1 MSFDRALLRLTATLL
16 SAFGSFRQAG
26 GPLGFLRSMG
36 CPKLPADGYWETGA
50 WLVPTQGRDF
60 MADALF
66 ELSAARARLEAEI
79 EALQVKQ
86 RHLDVVRGEFEHD
99 GRRVRDA
106 LERVGGRSHEL
117 EQRMKSLARNEKL
130 TETDLEQNAKAL
142 KRLERR
148 LAEITAEIARAE
160 GS

>member
-1 MSFDRALLRLTATLL
+1 
-16 SAFGSFRQAG
+16 
-26 GPLGFLRSMG
+26 
-36 CPKLPADGYWETGA
+36 
-50 WLVPTQGRDF
+50 
-60 MADALF
+60 MADAPF
-66 ELSAARARLEAEI
+66 ELGAARARLEAEI

-86 RHLDVVRGEFEHD
+86 RHLHVVRGEFEHD

-117 EQRMKSLARNEKL
+117 EQRMKSLARNQKL

-148 LAEITAEIARAE
+148 LVEITAEIARAE

>member
-1 MSFDRALLRLTATLL
+1 MA
-16 SAFGSFRQAG
+16 SA
-26 GPLGFLRSMG
+26 P
-36 CPKLPADGYWETGA
+36 
-50 WLVPTQGRDF
+50 
-60 MADALF
+60 F

>member
-1 MSFDRALLRLTATLL
+1 
-16 SAFGSFRQAG
+16 
-26 GPLGFLRSMG
+26 
-36 CPKLPADGYWETGA
+36 
-50 WLVPTQGRDF
+50 
-60 MADALF
+60 MADAPF

-86 RHLDVVRGEFEHD
+86 RRLDLVRGEFEHD

-117 EQRMKSLARNEKL
+117 EPRMKTLARNEKL
-130 TETDLEQNAKAL
+130 TEADLEKNAKAL
-142 KRLERR
+142 KRLERH
-148 LAEITAEIARAE
+148 LAEITAEIARTE

>member
-1 MSFDRALLRLTATLL
+1 
-16 SAFGSFRQAG
+16 
-26 GPLGFLRSMG
+26 
-36 CPKLPADGYWETGA
+36 
-50 WLVPTQGRDF
+50 
-60 MADALF
+60 MADAPF

-86 RHLDVVRGEFEHD
+86 RHLDLVRGEFEHD

-117 EQRMKSLARNEKL
+117 EQRMKTLARNEKL
-130 TETDLEQNAKAL
+130 TDTDLEQNAKAL

>member
-1 MSFDRALLRLTATLL
+1 M
-16 SAFGSFRQAG
+16 
-26 GPLGFLRSMG
+26 
-36 CPKLPADGYWETGA
+36 E
-50 WLVPTQGRDF
+50 
-60 MADALF
+60 DAPF

-117 EQRMKSLARNEKL
+117 EHRMKTLARNEKL
-130 TETDLEQNAKAL
+130 TDTDLEQNAKAL

>member
-1 MSFDRALLRLTATLL
+1 M
-16 SAFGSFRQAG
+16 
-26 GPLGFLRSMG
+26 
-36 CPKLPADGYWETGA
+36 E
-50 WLVPTQGRDF
+50 
-60 MADALF
+60 DAPF

-130 TETDLEQNAKAL
+130 TDTDLEQNAKAL

>member
-1 MSFDRALLRLTATLL
+1 MA
-16 SAFGSFRQAG
+16 SA
-26 GPLGFLRSMG
+26 P
-36 CPKLPADGYWETGA
+36 
-50 WLVPTQGRDF
+50 
-60 MADALF
+60 F

-130 TETDLEQNAKAL
+130 TDTDLEQNAKAL

>member
-1 MSFDRALLRLTATLL
+1 M
-16 SAFGSFRQAG
+16 
-26 GPLGFLRSMG
+26 
-36 CPKLPADGYWETGA
+36 E
-50 WLVPTQGRDF
+50 
-60 MADALF
+60 DAPF

-148 LAEITAEIARAE
+148 LVEITAEIARAE

>member
-1 MSFDRALLRLTATLL
+1 
-16 SAFGSFRQAG
+16 
-26 GPLGFLRSMG
+26 
-36 CPKLPADGYWETGA
+36 
-50 WLVPTQGRDF
+50 
-60 MADALF
+60 MADAPF

-106 LERVGGRSHEL
+106 LERVGGRSHAL
-117 EQRMKSLARNEKL
+117 EQRMKTLARNEKL
-130 TETDLEQNAKAL
+130 TDTDLEQNAKAL

-160 GS
+160 GP

>member
-1 MSFDRALLRLTATLL
+1 M
-16 SAFGSFRQAG
+16 AG
-26 GPLGFLRSMG
+26 AP
-36 CPKLPADGYWETGA
+36 
-50 WLVPTQGRDF
+50 
-60 MADALF
+60 F

-79 EALQVKQ
+79 EVLQVKQ

-130 TETDLEQNAKAL
+130 TDTDLEQNAKAL

>member
-1 MSFDRALLRLTATLL
+1 M
-16 SAFGSFRQAG
+16 
-26 GPLGFLRSMG
+26 
-36 CPKLPADGYWETGA
+36 E
-50 WLVPTQGRDF
+50 
-60 MADALF
+60 DAPF

-117 EQRMKSLARNEKL
+117 EQRMKTLARNEKL
-130 TETDLEQNAKAL
+130 TDTDLEQNAKAL

>member
-1 MSFDRALLRLTATLL
+1 
-16 SAFGSFRQAG
+16 
-26 GPLGFLRSMG
+26 
-36 CPKLPADGYWETGA
+36 
-50 WLVPTQGRDF
+50 

-99 GRRVRDA
+99 GRRIRDA

>member
-1 MSFDRALLRLTATLL
+1 M
-16 SAFGSFRQAG
+16 
-26 GPLGFLRSMG
+26 P
-36 CPKLPADGYWETGA
+36 
-50 WLVPTQGRDF
+50 
-60 MADALF
+60 DAPF

-86 RHLDVVRGEFEHD
+86 RHLDLVRGEFEHD

-117 EQRMKSLARNEKL
+117 EQKMKSLARNEKL

>member
-1 MSFDRALLRLTATLL
+1 MA
-16 SAFGSFRQAG
+16 SA
-26 GPLGFLRSMG
+26 P
-36 CPKLPADGYWETGA
+36 
-50 WLVPTQGRDF
+50 
-60 MADALF
+60 F

-117 EQRMKSLARNEKL
+117 EQRMKTLARNEKL
-130 TETDLEQNAKAL
+130 PDTDLEQNAKAL

>member
-1 MSFDRALLRLTATLL
+1 MA
-16 SAFGSFRQAG
+16 SA
-26 GPLGFLRSMG
+26 P
-36 CPKLPADGYWETGA
+36 
-50 WLVPTQGRDF
+50 
-60 MADALF
+60 F

-86 RHLDVVRGEFEHD
+86 RHLDLVRGEFEHD

-117 EQRMKSLARNEKL
+117 EQRIKSLARNEKL
-130 TETDLEQNAKAL
+130 TDTDLEQNAKAL

>member
-1 MSFDRALLRLTATLL
+1 
-16 SAFGSFRQAG
+16 
-26 GPLGFLRSMG
+26 
-36 CPKLPADGYWETGA
+36 
-50 WLVPTQGRDF
+50 

-148 LAEITAEIARAE
+148 LAEITAEIARA
-160 GS
+160 

>member
-1 MSFDRALLRLTATLL
+1 
-16 SAFGSFRQAG
+16 
-26 GPLGFLRSMG
+26 
-36 CPKLPADGYWETGA
+36 
-50 WLVPTQGRDF
+50 

-86 RHLDVVRGEFEHD
+86 RHLNVVRGEFEHD

-117 EQRMKSLARNEKL
+117 EQRMKTLARNEKL
-130 TETDLEQNAKAL
+130 TDTDLEQNAKAL

-160 GS
+160 GP

>member
-1 MSFDRALLRLTATLL
+1 M
-16 SAFGSFRQAG
+16 
-26 GPLGFLRSMG
+26 P
-36 CPKLPADGYWETGA
+36 
-50 WLVPTQGRDF
+50 
-60 MADALF
+60 DAPF

-86 RHLDVVRGEFEHD
+86 RHLDLVRGEFEHD

-117 EQRMKSLARNEKL
+117 EQRMKTLARNEKL
-130 TETDLEQNAKAL
+130 TDTDLEQNAKAL

-148 LAEITAEIARAE
+148 LAEITAEIARTE
-160 GS
+160 GP

>member
-1 MSFDRALLRLTATLL
+1 M
-16 SAFGSFRQAG
+16 
-26 GPLGFLRSMG
+26 
-36 CPKLPADGYWETGA
+36 E
-50 WLVPTQGRDF
+50 
-60 MADALF
+60 DAPF

-99 GRRVRDA
+99 GRRARDA

-117 EQRMKSLARNEKL
+117 EQRMKTLARNEKL
-130 TETDLEQNAKAL
+130 TDTDLEQNAKAL

-160 GS
+160 GP